1 MMPPWGTFLFRRKRR
16 KRLGVVVE
24 VIGVLLSLAGLM
36 YLAYRGINVLVLAP
50 IMALFAALWQSDT
63 PIFATYTQVFMPALG
78 RYLLQYFPLFMLGAI
93 FGKIMSVS
101 GAATSIG
108 RLIAKLVGTERA
120 IAAVV
125 LACALLTYGGVSLFV
140 VAFCMYPIAKNLFA
154 DARVPARLI
163 PGAIAL
169 GSFTFTM
176 TALPGT
182 PAIQNAIPMPFFGTT
197 SFAAPGLGTIGGLLM
212 LGFGLWWLNRR
223 AKLAGAEEHTDH
235 VEESASDLPSPWVGL
250 IPLLLVVLG
259 NYILSSHVFPAMDL
273 SYLAE
278 GRWGASSAGK
288 VIGLWS
294 LIASLTFAI
303 IVLLVLARR
312 SLPNPIK
319 TLNQGTMDSLLP
331 IFNTA
336 SEVGYGACI
345 ASFASFAIIKEA
357 VLGIAPSMPLISEA
371 VAINAL
377 AGITGSASG
386 GLSIAL
392 QALADSYMQMA
403 AAAGISPELLHR
415 VAAMS
420 CGGFDTLPH
429 NGAVITLLGI
439 CSMDHKRSYK
449 DIFMVAVAFPFI
461 STAVVV
467 TLGTLFGSF

>member
-1 MMPPWGTFLFRRKRR
+1 MEVF
-16 KRLGVVVE
+16 GVF
-24 VIGVLLSLAGLM
+24 LSLAALM
-36 YLAYRGINVLVLAP
+36 YLAYRGINVLILAP
-50 IMALFAALWQSDT
+50 ILALFAALWQSGS
-63 PIFATYTQVFMPALG
+63 PLLATYTQVFMPALG
-78 RYLLQYFPLFMLGAI
+78 KYLLQYFPLFLLGAI
-93 FGKIMSVS
+93 FGKLMSVS

-108 RLIAKLVGTERA
+108 RLIARAVGPERA

-154 DARVPARLI
+154 DAKVTAKLI
-163 PGAIAL
+163 PGSIAL

-197 SFAAPGLGTIGGLLM
+197 AFAAPVLGTIGGLIM
-212 LGFGLWWLNRR
+212 LFAGLWWLNRR
-223 AKLAGAEEHTDH
+223 ARLAGPEEHADH
-235 VEESASDLPSPWVGL
+235 VAEATSGLPSAWIGL
-250 IPLLLVVLG
+250 VPLIIVVLG
-259 NYILSSHVFPAMDL
+259 NYILSTYVFPSLDL
-273 SYLAE
+273 DYLSQAK
-278 GRWGASSAGK
+278 WGGITAGK
-288 VIGLWS
+288 VIGIWS
-294 LIASLTFAI
+294 LITSLTAAVI
-303 IVLLVLARR
+303 TLLFLARKYIA
-312 SLPNPIK
+312 SPIK
-319 TLNQGTMDSLLP
+319 SLNQGTMDSLLP

-345 ASFASFAIIKEA
+345 ASFASFVVIKNA

-392 QALADSYMQMA
+392 QALADNYMQMA
-403 AAAGISPELLHR
+403 VQAGISPELLHR
-415 VAAMS
+415 VASMA

-439 CSMDHKRSYK
+439 CGMTHKKSYK
-449 DIFMVAVAFPFI
+449 DIFMVAVVFPFAATSVI
-461 STAVVV
+461 VI
-467 TLGTLFGSF
+467 LGTLFGSF